1 MRSFIRSLIRS
12 PGLRPEVEKAGLLRP
27 RPLIGSSEEGG
38 KRRGG
43 SRGPE
48 GRRPADVFLPAWRLG
63 RPAALDFAVTSG
75 LRIDNVPVSQQDC
88 SLPCSRYADRKRA
101 FLDTAAHC
109 QEEGIDFIPMIV
121 EASSGSWGAEA
132 RELFREM
139 SKTAAR
145 LTGDP
150 YSVKLEQSMQTLSVC
165 LHRANAR
172 AILRRAPAIPPPHSA
187 MAAAQSALGRAL
199 QRARRS
205 NGRHISPRVDT

>member
-1 MRSFIRSLIRS
+1 
-12 PGLRPEVEKAGLLRP
+12 
-27 RPLIGSSEEGG
+27 
-38 KRRGG
+38 
-43 SRGPE
+43 
-48 GRRPADVFLPAWRLG
+48 
-63 RPAALDFAVTSG
+63 
-75 LRIDNVPVSQQDC
+75 
-88 SLPCSRYADRKRA
+88 
-101 FLDTAAHC
+101 
-109 QEEGIDFIPMIV
+109 MIV

-187 MAAAQSALGRAL
+187 MAAAQSALARAQAENSAGNML
-199 QRARRS
+199 IDEDLPPSEQYQ
-205 NGRHISPRVDT
+205 